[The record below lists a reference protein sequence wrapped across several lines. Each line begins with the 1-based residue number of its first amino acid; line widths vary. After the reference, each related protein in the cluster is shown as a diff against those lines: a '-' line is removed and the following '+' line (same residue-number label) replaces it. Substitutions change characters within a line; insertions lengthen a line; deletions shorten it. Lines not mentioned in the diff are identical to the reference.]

1 MHSESYTRRLP
12 VGAEVQP
19 GGGIHFRVWAPD
31 WKQVD
36 VWLEPFHTGSPEQP
50 QCVPMTAHS
59 GGYFAA
65 FVPQA
70 KAGTRYRYRL
80 GQENVY
86 PDPASRCQPE
96 GPHGPSQVVD
106 PGAYAWRDGD
116 WPGVT
121 LAGQVIY
128 ELHVGTF
135 TPEGTLRAA
144 AQQLPELAALG
155 ITLVEI
161 MPVAEFAGALR
172 LGLRRRRSV
181 RPFTALR
188 HARRP
193 PLLRRRGP
201 RPWPGRAAWTSFT
214 TTSVPWATTRALRQG
229 LRQRASR
236 DRLGTMP

>member
-50 QCVPMTAHS
+50 QCVPMTADS

-70 KAGTRYRYRL
+70 KAGTPYRYRL

-86 PDPASRCQPE
+86 PDPASRRQPE

-144 AQQLPELAALG
+144 ARAIAGTGRPGHYARRDHARG
-155 ITLVEI
+155 RVRRR
-161 MPVAEFAGALR
+161 ASAGATTASICSPLH
-172 LGLRRRRSV
+172 G
-181 RPFTALR
+181 FTACR
-188 HARRP
+188 
-193 PLLRRRGP
+193 
-201 RPWPGRAAWTSFT
+201 
-214 TTSVPWATTRALRQG
+214 TTSASSSTRPTPMAWECCW
-229 LRQRASR
+229 
-236 DRLGTMP
+236 T